1 MPKFGRLVH
10 FQLTEV
16 VVIILT
22 VNGSPARY
30 FGVVQSMS
38 AGYYT
43 LNVATYI
50 GLYLYIC
57 VLLCIMYISILTKK
71 FNNMYIFMLLLINF
85 GLSDRELRMGRY
97 ESSYFLVGYLG
108 GSS

>member
-1 MPKFGRLVH
+1 MLILHAEIWETVP

-22 VNGSPARY
+22 VNRSHARY
-30 FGVVQSMS
+30 LGVVHSIS

-50 GLYLYIC
+50 GLYLYF
-57 VLLCIMYISILTKK
+57 LCSVVYTVSILTKQ
-71 FNNMYIFMLLLINF
+71 FNNKYIFMLLLINF
-85 GLSDRELRMGRY
+85 GLSD
-97 ESSYFLVGYLG
+97 
-108 GSS
+108 